1 MKRIVVLGGGRIGR
15 VIALNL
21 CKDHAVTLADIQR
34 PENLVNNI
42 DFIQLDVTDKSALQ
56 KKVTEFDLVV
66 GALPSIFGFE
76 ALKAVLETGQS
87 MVDISF
93 FTEDPLSLDEL
104 AKENNATAIVDMG
117 LAPGITNLMAGHF
130 VSTYDRVDELIC
142 LVGGLPVERTLPFQ
156 YKAPFAPLDVIEEY
170 TRPARMRRNGED
182 LVLPALTE
190 TETFYVPGVGDL
202 EAFNTDGLRTLLDTV
217 DIPTMAEKTIRYPGH
232 ARFISQLKQAG
243 FFDDAH
249 RQHTAQVLQKQW
261 QFKPGER
268 DLTVLEIRVK
278 GIRDGQNVHEIYRLV
293 DHYDTENQI
302 SSMARTTGYTCAAAA
317 RLMLNRPLNPGILAP
332 EHLGQDKSDFDAIM
346 SDLANRNIEIKICPE
361 DKGLKLSSD

>member
-1 MKRIVVLGGGRIGR
+1 M
-15 VIALNL
+15 
-21 CKDHAVTLADIQR
+21 
-34 PENLVNNI
+34 
-42 DFIQLDVTDKSALQ
+42 
-56 KKVTEFDLVV
+56 V
-66 GALPSIFGFE
+66 GALPSVLGFQ
-76 ALKAVLETGQS
+76 ALKAVLAAGQS

-243 FFDDAH
+243 FLDDAH

-261 QFKPGER
+261 QFQPGER

-302 SSMARTTGYTCAAAA
+302 SSMARTTGYTCAAVA
-317 RLMLNRPLNPGILAP
+317 RLMLNNSLKPGVLAP
-332 EHLGQDKSDFDAIM
+332 EHLSQEM
-346 SDLANRNIEIKICPE
+346 SFFEVLLTDLAQHNIEIKPR
-361 DKGLKLSSD
+361 L